1 MVPPHIGGQSNP
13 LHRFISQ
20 VSQEGRQQI
29 DLCSGQHA
37 RQLAMTCLKAAQD
50 NLAAWLE
57 QAANQHELGDHFCL
71 RSEVRRV
78 GKGCVSTCR
87 TRRSSYHEKKTHT
100 PYQTT
105 NERHSVCTA

>member
-1 MVPPHIGGQSNP
+1 MITWII
-13 LHRFISQ
+13 FIFKQKMAYGMGISDGSSDVCSSDLSQ

-57 QAANQHELGDHFCL
+57 QAANQHALGDHFCL
-71 RSEVRRV
+71 EGLDYAGAFQRCSQLFAR
-78 GKGCVSTCR
+78 
-87 TRRSSYHEKKTHT
+87 
-100 PYQTT
+100 
-105 NERHSVCTA
+105 